1 MYTSARML
9 REQLIQVQKQ
19 RDTLLDMVDSL
30 RRYIVDLERTMVKLQ
45 HPRCPCCTDDSL
57 GKCNHPDADD
67 EPVSIWWGGGR

>member
-30 RRYIVDLERTMVKLQ
+30 RRYIVDLEMARGKAQRQCWPCRTEDASS
-45 HPRCPCCTDDSL
+45 CAS
-57 GKCNHPDADD
+57 PDADD
-67 EPVSIWWGGGR
+67 EPPRPWWGGGR

>member
-30 RRYIVDLERTMVKLQ
+30 RRYIVDLEASMVKLQ
-45 HPRCPCCTDDSL
+45 HPRCPCCTEDAPS
-57 GKCNHPDADD
+57 CASPDADD
-67 EPVSIWWGGGR
+67 EPPRPWWGGGR